1 MSTQRSIAGR
11 AGVLSV
17 LQSFVLGTSNIFNLS
32 LVSNSESFNEAIFWN
47 YKAFWRLLYTN

>member
-11 AGVLSV
+11 TGVLSV

-32 LVSNSESFNEAIFWN
+32 LVSNSESFNEAIF
-47 YKAFWRLLYTN
+47 LEL